1 MEAKKLNQEEGV
13 ENLESYRG
21 QKELDD
27 RKRQLNALSEPSEV
41 EKLER
46 LFADAVTYCETVLFS
61 LPESGPTIE
70 QIKSDIPG
78 LSIIAQ
84 VGKSYGVSIPA
95 NDESLGKFNR
105 LYGNVPDPAPEDM
118 SALQQE
124 VQEKLSK
131 GFFNE

>member
-1 MEAKKLNQEEGV
+1 MEPKKLNQEEGV
-13 ENLESYRG
+13 ENLESYRS

-27 RKRQLNALSEPSEV
+27 RKRQLDALREPSEV
-41 EKLER
+41 EKLQR
-46 LFADAVTYCETVLFS
+46 LWAGAVTYCQTVLFS
-61 LPESGPTIE
+61 LPEAGPTIE
-70 QIKSDIPG
+70 QIKSDIAG

-118 SALQQE
+118 SDLQQE

-131 GFFNE
+131 GFFV